1 MYHNIKKNEQTDRTR
16 CFRQPRTTSKI
27 QTNDTTRGSKS
38 TLLYSQNF
46 YYFGNAFHAFHAFLE
61 RILLSEVKIG
71 GNFLRGNSKRFE
83 NSVENCRK
91 RGLIKTIRGEWG
103 GVRFSVLFPYLRTGD
118 FPSIERTSVL
128 SSVLC
133 QESEKMETLARGKRE
148 NDSNLLENS
157 GGYRER

>member
-1 MYHNIKKNEQTDRTR
+1 MNKRIGQDVSAIREQRPKSKRT
-16 CFRQPRTTSKI
+16 I
-27 QTNDTTRGSKS
+27 QREDQN
-38 TLLYSQNF
+38 LLYF
-46 YYFGNAFHAFHAFLE
+46 
-61 RILLSEVKIG
+61 ILKTFITSETLFTLFTLFSSVFFSEVKIG

-118 FPSIERTSVL
+118 FPSIERTNVL

-148 NDSNLLENS
+148 NDSNLLENG

>member
-1 MYHNIKKNEQTDRTR
+1 MYHNIKKNEQIGQDVSAIREQRPKSKRT
-16 CFRQPRTTSKI
+16 I
-27 QTNDTTRGSKS
+27 QREDQN
-38 TLLYSQNF
+38 LLYF
-46 YYFGNAFHAFHAFLE
+46 
-61 RILLSEVKIG
+61 ILKTFITSETLFTLFSSVFFSEVKIG

-91 RGLIKTIRGEWG
+91 RGLIKRIRGEWG

-133 QESEKMETLARGKRE
+133 QESEKMETLAWGKRE
-148 NDSNLLENS
+148 NDSNLLENG